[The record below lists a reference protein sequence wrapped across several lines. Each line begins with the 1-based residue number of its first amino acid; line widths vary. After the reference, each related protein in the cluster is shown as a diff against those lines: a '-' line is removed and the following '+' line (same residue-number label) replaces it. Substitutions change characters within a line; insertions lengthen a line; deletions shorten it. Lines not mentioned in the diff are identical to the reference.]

1 MAEAAD
7 HAGVVV
13 LEALD
18 GSPWPLPQPWTRCAM
33 DSLSLSL
40 SLSGVDV
47 APKFSLSLSGWAMS
61 RHEVPLL
68 QRPPGPWVVV
78 LGSLAEGQA

>member
-1 MAEAAD
+1 MQDLGQVHVAEAAD

-13 LEALD
+13 LVALD
-18 GSPWPLPQPWTRCAM
+18 ALHFEGS
-33 DSLSLSL
+33 SFSFS
-40 SLSGVDV
+40 
-47 APKFSLSLSGWAMS
+47 FSLSLSGWAMS